1 MKAIGYKN
9 NLPIEDIKSLED
21 IVLDAPKATGKDIL
35 VEIKAISVNPV
46 DYKVRA
52 TVPAD
57 DDAWKVIGWDAS
69 GIVKEVGADVT
80 LLRLAMKSGMQAIS
94 LVKGLMHNTK
104 L

>member
-21 IVLDAPKATGKDIL
+21 IVLEAPKATGKDIL

-69 GIVKEVGADVT
+69 K
-80 LLRLAMKSGMQAIS
+80 RSRS
-94 LVKGLMHNTK
+94 
-104 L
+104 